1 MGWKEVSKANV
12 RLGERQLAEALASRY
27 PTLSAIQLERLQ
39 EAIIREVAAAI
50 NRGDYLALLKPLPD
64 GSFEI
69 SRMVVERAAR
79 AAAIQK

>member
-1 MGWKEVSKANV
+1 MGWRQVSKANV
-12 RLGERQLAEALASRY
+12 RLGERQLAKALASSY
-27 PTLSAIQLERLQ
+27 PSLSATQLERLE

-50 NRGDYLALLKPLPD
+50 SRGDSLAILRPLSD
-64 GSFEI
+64 GSWEI